1 MSKEQT
7 PIEWLKQKLWQR
19 GAIEKKDFELLNEA
33 MKKQEEQTKAK
44 VLEALERD
52 MSKEQLEELCYQL
65 YMVGSTDS
73 LKGIIRG
80 RDQVMVIFNERLKT
94 LTKNQ
99 NKDEKKNS

>member
-44 VLEALERD
+44 VLEALER
-52 MSKEQLEELCYQL
+52 ELDK
-65 YMVGSTDS
+65 GS
-73 LKGIIRG
+73 
-80 RDQVMVIFNERLKT
+80 Q
-94 LTKNQ
+94 
-99 NKDEKKNS
+99 

>member
-44 VLEALERD
+44 VLEALEREVIN
-52 MSKEQLEELCYQL
+52 SHLQGQVIGQRQSVN
-65 YMVGSTDS
+65 VGFAKQYYETEVKPKYVKS
-73 LKGIIRG
+73 I
-80 RDQVMVIFNERLKT
+80 
-94 LTKNQ
+94 
-99 NKDEKKNS
+99 